1 MISDKEFNKHLLEL
15 RPKLRVFASMLS
27 LTEEDAEDLTQDT
40 ITKAIIHKDK
50 FTDDKS
56 IRAWLFTIMKNIFI
70 NSYRRNKTYRE
81 LLQKTGE
88 NSELRFWNQ
97 YIANNADSNLYASEL
112 WNEIYKLDNKFSI
125 PFIFFVKGY
134 KYREIA
140 DFMQMPI
147 GTVKSRIYYA
157 RKLLSEQLSE
167 LQDTYSS

>member
-1 MISDKEFNKHLLEL
+1 MLSDKEFNKHLLEL
-15 RPKLRVFASMLS
+15 RPKLRTFASILS

-40 ITKAIIHKDK
+40 ITKAIIHKEK
-50 FTDDKS
+50 FIDDKS

-70 NSYRRNKTYRE
+70 NSYRRNKNYRE
-81 LLQKTGE
+81 LLQNTND
-88 NSELRFWNQ
+88 NSEFRFWNQ
-97 YIANNADSNLYASEL
+97 YIVNNADSDLYASEL

-167 LQDTYSS
+167 LQYAYSS